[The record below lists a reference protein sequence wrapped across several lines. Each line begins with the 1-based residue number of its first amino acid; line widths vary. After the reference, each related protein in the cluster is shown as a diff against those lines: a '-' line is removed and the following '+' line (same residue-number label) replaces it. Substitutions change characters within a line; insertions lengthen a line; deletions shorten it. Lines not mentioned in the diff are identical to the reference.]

1 MAKFT
6 VTSKPI
12 KKFFP
17 ETRLEQSRENN
28 IALVTCLVLVTSAVI
43 NRGLTAGDVTA
54 ITGARAEYSY
64 IAKRQK
70 TTAKPGC
77 HRPPDG
83 G

>member
-6 VTSKPI
+6 VIVETDQE
-12 KKFFP
+12 FFP
-17 ETRLEQSRENN
+17 ETRLEQSREQYR
-28 IALVTCLVLVTSAVI
+28 LRDVLVLVTTAVI

-70 TTAKPGC
+70 TTAKPDL
-77 HRPPDG
+77 PPAA
-83 G
+83 

>member
-6 VTSKPI
+6 LTI
-12 KKFFP
+12 ETDQECFP
-17 ETRLEQSRENN
+17 ENRLEQSREQYR
-28 IALVTCLVLVTSAVI
+28 LRDVLVLVTSAVI

-70 TTAKPGC
+70 TTAKPAA
-77 HRPPDG
+77 
-83 G
+83 